1 MVFVGGSVTG
11 QRQPQEDTDLVLILK
26 FLGSF
31 IGDRAESERRV
42 KKLLQRQ
49 DGLVVGGRRIF
60 DQFFPYVEALHIPE
74 KADELFREILKYVFN
89 APGGGQLHIVRL
101 QGSEG
106 EIGLRVGENDW
117 FGVVNVGDAKKL
129 CDLCAERRGPNERYM
144 VEDLAFTGSL
154 FDDIKRKGSPI
165 RMLAGAKKFT
175 EGWSSWRVSSM
186 GLMNV
191 GKQERSEIIQL
202 FGSGVRLKGFRF

>member
-1 MVFVGGSVTG
+1 M
-11 QRQPQEDTDLVLILK
+11 
-26 FLGSF
+26 
-31 IGDRAESERRV
+31 
-42 KKLLQRQ
+42 
-49 DGLVVGGRRIF
+49 
-60 DQFFPYVEALHIPE
+60 
-74 KADELFREILKYVFN
+74 
-89 APGGGQLHIVRL
+89 RL
-101 QGSEG
+101 QGTEG
-106 EIGLRVGENDW
+106 EIGLRVGENEW

-129 CDLCAERRGPNERYM
+129 AILRGAARPDEHYI

-191 GKQERSEIIQL
+191 GKKEGSEIIQL
-202 FGSGVRLKGFRF
+202 FGRGVRLKGFRFKLKRTRALDALDLQGDDVPAKHPDYIELLETLNIFGKKSDYNEGIRGIPRRRRSWRRRASRDHLSPYHSTSLNSRRRKAQRDPPES